1 MLYFFDF
8 TYKTAVFSMFNI
20 ISLPYYSPGIEST
33 WERMIKTIKSCLYK
47 TIGRAKVNYF
57 DLLTILSDIQLAINS
72 RPLTYRCSS
81 DSTLEI
87 ITPNCFLNNEG
98 KSNLVINTNNKGIL
112 ENGPP
117 TQSDVVLSLKE
128 REETIQKFK
137 DLYYYE
143 YLLSLRE
150 TCKDLYDVEFENKI
164 NVNDV
169 VLVKNNLKPKI
180 YWKLARVIKLF
191 PGDDEKVRIAEVKLG
206 NGSIQTHSIKHLFPI
221 ELSLTHSASPKESSD
236 LLDDKKL
243 SNLNLNKNILG
254 SNSKFSNYNNNC
266 LTNSTEYNND
276 VSSETTFAEHN
287 SVKKNNSRSRRKTAG
302 MRKHDSN
309 YIYY

>member
-1 MLYFFDF
+1 
-8 TYKTAVFSMFNI
+8 
-20 ISLPYYSPGIEST
+20 
-33 WERMIKTIKSCLYK
+33 MIKTIKSCLYK

-72 RPLTYRCSS
+72 RPMTYRCSS

-236 LLDDKKL
+236 LLDNKKL
-243 SNLNLNKNILG
+243 SNLNLNKNISDSNSNFSD
-254 SNSKFSNYNNNC
+254 SNSKFSDYNKNY
-266 LTNSTEYNND
+266 LSNSTEFNND

>member
-1 MLYFFDF
+1 M
-8 TYKTAVFSMFNI
+8 
-20 ISLPYYSPGIEST
+20 
-33 WERMIKTIKSCLYK
+33 
-47 TIGRAKVNYF
+47 
-57 DLLTILSDIQLAINS
+57 
-72 RPLTYRCSS
+72 
-81 DSTLEI
+81 
-87 ITPNCFLNNEG
+87 
-98 KSNLVINTNNKGIL
+98 
-112 ENGPP
+112 
-117 TQSDVVLSLKE
+117 
-128 REETIQKFK
+128 
-137 DLYYYE
+137 
-143 YLLSLRE
+143 LSLRE

-243 SNLNLNKNILG
+243 SNLNLNKNISG
-254 SNSKFSNYNNNC
+254 SNSNFLDSNKNC
-266 LTNSTEYNND
+266 LTNSTEFNND

-287 SVKKNNSRSRRKTAG
+287 SVKSNNSCSRRKTAE